1 MFFAAT
7 RQLIRFSFF
16 LSRQRSQCDVG
27 RRKLKFQIVY
37 NYFSINCHTLHRA
50 QLHKQIQI
58 QSNILLVFSLLV
70 AFELW
75 NIFLAR
81 YLFSGFLCVFFL
93 SEKINY
99 LQIFDLFLFSMLLH
113 LIQKL
118 FSCFFTLCLCAKAM
132 NFTITM
138 N

>member
-1 MFFAAT
+1 MK
-7 RQLIRFSFF
+7 RRIWGLLIVVHKRSLALWRNLFRAQFKVNPDNVLRSHSSTHTLFF

-58 QSNILLVFSLLV
+58 QSNILLVFFTSRR
-70 AFELW
+70 FWIME
-75 NIFLAR
+75 
-81 YLFSGFLCVFFL
+81 YFSRSISVFGVFMCFFL

-99 LQIFDLFLFSMLLH
+99 L
-113 LIQKL
+113 
-118 FSCFFTLCLCAKAM
+118 
-132 NFTITM
+132 
-138 N
+138 